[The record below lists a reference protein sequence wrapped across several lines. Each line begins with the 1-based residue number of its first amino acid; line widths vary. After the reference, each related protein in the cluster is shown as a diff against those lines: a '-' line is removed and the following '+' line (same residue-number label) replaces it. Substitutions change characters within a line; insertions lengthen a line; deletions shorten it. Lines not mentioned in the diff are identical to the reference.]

1 MKYHSSSRSSVTS
14 GEYYYSKYC
23 LAPPCNKRVGNVNHR
38 KLGVGGLQR
47 QLSSGTSSSFSTTAE
62 GKADNNSR
70 VMEFQAETR
79 QLLDIVTHSIYTD
92 KEVFLRE
99 LISNASDAMEK
110 LRHLQIVRGGD
121 VDWMAD
127 AGLPSEISVEVNPE
141 AKTVTIEDHGIGM
154 NHDEL
159 VSNLGT
165 IARSGSKAFVEELKE
180 KAGPDAS
187 STDALRDIIGRFGL
201 GFYSAFMVGD
211 KVEVTTKSAEGGI
224 PCKWSSDGSGQYS
237 IENLKVRWLLHGRK
251 NGVGF
256 TSRISR
262 FGLGF

>member
-1 MKYHSSSRSSVTS
+1 MNYHSSSSCCASTS
-14 GEYYYSKYC
+14 GEYYSKF
-23 LAPPCNKRVGNVNHR
+23 LALPCNTVGNVNHR
-38 KLGVGGLQR
+38 KQMVGLQR
-47 QLSSGTSSSFSTTAE
+47 RLSTGTSSFNAE
-62 GKADNNSR
+62 GKANNNST

-92 KEVFLRE
+92 KEVFFRE

-110 LRHLQIVRGGD
+110 LRHLQLVRGGD
-121 VDWMAD
+121 MDWMAD
-127 AGLPSEISVEVNPE
+127 AGLASEISVEVDPE

-154 NHDEL
+154 THDEII
-159 VSNLGT
+159 SNLGT

-187 STDALRDIIGRFGL
+187 SPDALRDIIGRFGL

-211 KVEVTTKSAEGGI
+211 KVEVITKSAEGGT

-237 IENLKVRWLLHGRK
+237 IENLKVG
-251 NGVGF
+251 
-256 TSRISR
+256 
-262 FGLGF
+262 

>member
-1 MKYHSSSRSSVTS
+1 MQYHSSSSCCATTS
-14 GEYYYSKYC
+14 GEYFSKF
-23 LAPPCNKRVGNVNHR
+23 LALPYKTVGNVSHR
-38 KLGVGGLQR
+38 KQVIGLQR
-47 QLSSGTSSSFSTTAE
+47 RLSTGTSSSSSSSSSFNAE
-62 GKADNNSR
+62 GKANST

-121 VDWMAD
+121 MEWMVD
-127 AGLPSEISVEVNPE
+127 AGLASEISVEVNPE

-154 NHDEL
+154 THDE
-159 VSNLGT
+159 VISNLGT

-187 STDALRDIIGRFGL
+187 SSDALRDIIGRFGL

-211 KVEVTTKSAEGGI
+211 KVEVITKSAEGGI

-237 IENLKVRWLLHGRK
+237 IENLKVGWFRGRK
-251 NGVGF
+251 KGDGF
-256 TSRISR
+256 
-262 FGLGF
+262 